1 MVDSV
6 WGGLPSYITG
16 MFKAKKKPVQPD
28 AQPVQYSERDTPEA
42 RANLD
47 RQFNAMLS
55 ESGTGADEPM
65 PKESRASAI
74 QRGVAGFLGFVP
86 EGGTRGDAADGFAN
100 IGRALL
106 GENSVQQME
115 SDYNQSIA
123 PEKLRRALETGDV
136 EAIKRLDPATA
147 SEVQGVDDSTYK
159 SGRQR
164 QFDDAVA
171 RGDTEAMRRLDPEAA
186 DARETARRDAALRAA
201 RAARQIGAQDP
212 AKGAAALR
220 QFAAEA
226 PNLFSAQELQ
236 AYEQGGSEAL
246 EAMLTGES
254 NTGKDRFLSVGGG
267 IYDMLNET
275 WVEPQK
281 VELTEK
287 ELAEIELIRA
297 RTGAANRSNRGT
309 AGAGGG
315 ATAAETTEA
324 KAGFTGSLNNIAD
337 TAVKLAGM
345 GAIGVDGQGARSP
358 LKSAVVGAKNKDG
371 NRGFIGSL
379 AALAGDETAQL
390 FNARETQVDFAL
402 RQFAAAA
409 GIKSGSLNS
418 NFELQNVK
426 NALGDPFAPME
437 AQIAAAD
444 AMSLTYGDGTRTAD
458 YLFQSGKITE
468 RQYNDILSRTQG
480 FTGNIQRGVAAE
492 RGGVGDDGGAAA
504 DDEVISVTTVE
515 EAMALPPGTVF
526 QTPDGRRKV
535 R

>member
-6 WGGLPSYITG
+6 WGGLPEYITG
-16 MFKAKKKPVQPD
+16 MFKTKKKPVETPQAP
-28 AQPVQYSERDTPEA
+28 AAIEEVALEEVSAAPARVQALPQD
-42 RANLD
+42 N
-47 RQFNAMLS
+47 
-55 ESGTGADEPM
+55 
-65 PKESRASAI
+65 SRADAI

-86 EGGTRGDAADGFAN
+86 KGGTRGDAADGFAN

-106 GENSVQQME
+106 GENSVQQLE

-147 SEVQGVDDSTYK
+147 SQVQGVDDTSYK

-171 RGDTEAMRRLDPEAA
+171 RGDVDAMRRLDPTKA
-186 DARETARRDAALRAA
+186 DERDQARRDAALRAA
-201 RAARQIGAQDP
+201 RAAAQIGAQDP
-212 AKGAAALR
+212 ARGAAALK

-267 IYDMLNET
+267 VYDMLNET

-287 ELAEIELIRA
+287 ERADIELIRA
-297 RTGAANRSNRGT
+297 RTRAADRSNQGAAST
-309 AGAGGG
+309 G
-315 ATAAETTEA
+315 ATATATTEA

-458 YLFQSGKITE
+458 YLLSSGKITQ
-468 RQYNDILSRTQG
+468 RQYADIISRTQG
-480 FTGNIQRGVAAE
+480 FAGNIQRGVAAE
-492 RGGVGDDGGAAA
+492 QGGGGNNIGGD
-504 DDEVISVTTVE
+504 EEIVSVTSVE

-526 QTPDGRRKV
+526 KTPDGRTKV

>member
-6 WGGLPSYITG
+6 WGGLPEYITG
-16 MFKAKKKPVQPD
+16 MFKTKKKPVQPD

-123 PEKLRRALETGDV
+123 PEKLRRALEEGDV

-147 SEVQGVDDSTYK
+147 SQVQGVDDSTYK

-186 DARETARRDAALRAA
+186 DVRDTARREAALRAA

-212 AKGAAALR
+212 ARGAAALR

-267 IYDMLNET
+267 IYDMMNET

-287 ELAEIELIRA
+287 ELLELDLLRA
-297 RTGAANRSNRGT
+297 RIGATNRSNQPKADAAGGT
-309 AGAGGG
+309 AG
-315 ATAAETTEA
+315 TTEA
-324 KAGFTGSLNNIAD
+324 KSGFTGSLNNIAD

-358 LKSAVVGAKNKDG
+358 LKSAIVGAKNKDG
-371 NRGFIGSL
+371 NRGLIGSI
-379 AALAGDETAQL
+379 AALAGDDTAEL

-458 YLFQSGKITE
+458 YLLSSGKITQ
-468 RQYNDILSRTQG
+468 RQYADIVSRTQG

-492 RGGVGDDGGAAA
+492 QGGGADTESGSGFTDA
-504 DDEVISVTTVE
+504 EK
-515 EAMALPPGTVF
+515 EARYQAWKRS
-526 QTPDGRRKV
+526 QEQ
-535 R
+535 